1 MTTDRTSKAAQTKL
15 AKSEAYAAQTV
26 TVDKHWRIQRVDE
39 RNWEMQFNGKF
50 MGFFGDLHSA
60 LKSLP
65 SKMLSEEASGSLAD
79 VLRCH
84 KAILVK
90 IEEAFKG

>member
-1 MTTDRTSKAAQTKL
+1 MNQERSAKAIQTKL
-15 AKSEAYAAQTV
+15 SKSESYAAQTV

-39 RNWEMQFNGKF
+39 RNWELQFKGDFK
-50 MGFFGDLHSA
+50 GFFGDLPSA

-65 SKMLSEEASGSLAD
+65 SKMLSEEASGTLAD

-84 KAILVK
+84 RAILVK